1 MMNRMHPAREMHA
14 AFVRGSV
21 TLGKQPSLDGS
32 SLIFFSSP
40 SLSLFLFLFV
50 TRDSRV
56 IGGVNTSGG
65 KFHDR
70 ERDALRLVSIKFS
83 ETE

>member
-21 TLGKQPSLDGS
+21 TLGKRPSLDGS
-32 SLIFFSSP
+32 SLIFFLFLSLSPFLFP
-40 SLSLFLFLFV
+40 SLRIV
-50 TRDSRV
+50 TRDRRV

-70 ERDALRLVSIKFS
+70 ERDDDATSCID
-83 ETE
+83 